1 MQGLRTLMFCYVFN
15 SNEASMYFLTLV
27 PLSVV
32 LRRSV
37 MMQLEI

>member
-15 SNEASMYFLTLV
+15 SNEDSMYFLTLV

-32 LRRSV
+32 LGHSV
-37 MMQLEI
+37 IMQ